1 MNIDPA
7 LLNMLVV
14 ASILLNVVSLGL
26 FIYLLTKINKL
37 LRGGDGKSIESAINK
52 QVSILEE
59 LIDFRNKSVE
69 YFKRIDQRIREKVS
83 SKQAVRFNPFQDGG
97 VGGNNS
103 FSVALVD
110 EEGNGSVLSSLHTR
124 ERTNVFIKPIQKWES
139 QNDLSEEEE
148 KSLGKTKKS

>member
-1 MNIDPA
+1 MNLEPSLVNNLALASA
-7 LLNMLVV
+7 LLGLIN
-14 ASILLNVVSLGL
+14 LGL
-26 FIYLLTKINKL
+26 LIYVLVRLSKL
-37 LRGGDGKSIESAINK
+37 LKGGDGKSIETVLNRQK
-52 QVSILEE
+52 SILEE

-69 YFKRIDQRIREKVS
+69 YFKSLDARIKKKVS
-83 SKQAVRFNPFQDGG
+83 SKQAIRFNPFQDGG

-124 ERTNVFIKPIQKWES
+124 ERTNVFIKPIQSWKS

-148 KSLGKTKKS
+148 KSLENTKK